1 MYVCESIDE
10 ASSSSS
16 SGTSGSGSGSG
27 SSDRRLIPIV
37 VVPHGGPHS
46 VTPTSFIASSAFLS
60 LNLGAAILSINY
72 RCVCI
77 YMCMCVDCIHPHH
90 QTIISYST

>member
-1 MYVCESIDE
+1 MNVCESIDE
-10 ASSSSS
+10 ASSSS
-16 SGTSGSGSGSG
+16 GTSGSGG
-27 SSDRRLIPIV
+27 SDRRLIPIV

-72 RCVCI
+72 RCA
-77 YMCMCVDCIHPHH
+77 YMCMCV
-90 QTIISYST
+90 